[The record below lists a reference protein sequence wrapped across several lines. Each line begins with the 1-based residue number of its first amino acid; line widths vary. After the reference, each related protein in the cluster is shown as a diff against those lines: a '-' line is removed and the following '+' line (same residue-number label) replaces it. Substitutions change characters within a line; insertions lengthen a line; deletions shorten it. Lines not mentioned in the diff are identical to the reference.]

1 MEGCALAKK
10 LLVCLIFALG
20 EFGELWTLTRAPT
33 AKEPLWVPDE
43 IYQIYARAISSF
55 AWATSPTAA

>member
-20 EFGELWTLTRAPT
+20 GLGELWTLTRAYG
-33 AKEPLWVPDE
+33 K
-43 IYQIYARAISSF
+43 RA
-55 AWATSPTAA
+55 AVGTG